1 MRRFLLLGFFLL
13 AFAPPDGP
21 FVKTYKAAPL
31 ATVLRDLEAHFSL
44 QILYRPQD
52 IANAP
57 SFTGSINTSDYQ
69 AALRQVLGMQLTFTV
84 SKKMVVITAVPP
96 QKTQP
101 KPQTNPSAQTKAP
114 PRPTTSQ
121 GKPQMLVQQK
131 PTVMQPQ
138 EKVSVSQE
146 ETSNPRVADITD
158 GNDLV
163 LDSDSVMQETGNT
176 PKVVYNP
183 PTFVALLPKEWPD
196 TTFLDAPNFH
206 RQLTIPQQISLEE
219 RPRAFR
225 HLFHSAVSIGY
236 GSEMMARL
244 DLRYGFCF
252 HKHWGV
258 GGGINFAYAA
268 KRDQSGWLEEGRIGL
283 PVTFSTRW
291 PLSPK
296 WGIHATVG
304 AMPSFAVYSG
314 RSGAGIS
321 DNNVDVLPF
330 VEVDA
335 AHPISKHINLL
346 IGLYSK
352 LSALSVSPWSI
363 GVNVGIE
370 IGGGKF

>member
-57 SFTGSINTSDYQ
+57 AFTGNINTSDYQ
-69 AALRQVLGMQLTFTV
+69 AALRQVLGKQLTFTV
-84 SKKMVVITAVPP
+84 SKKMVVIKAVP
-96 QKTQP
+96 QP
-101 KPQTNPSAQTKAP
+101 KPQANPSAQTKAP
-114 PRPTTSQ
+114 PRPITSQ
-121 GKPQMLVQQK
+121 GKPQVLVQQK
-131 PTVMQPQ
+131 PTVTQSQ
-138 EKVSVSQE
+138 GKVAVSQE
-146 ETSNPRVADITD
+146 ETSVLHDADIEG
-158 GNDLV
+158 GNGLV
-163 LDSDSVMQETGNT
+163 LASDTVMQKAGST

-206 RQLTIPQQISLEE
+206 RQLTLPQPISLEG

-225 HLFHSAVSIGY
+225 HLFHSAVSTGF
-236 GSEMMARL
+236 GSELMVRV

-314 RSGAGIS
+314 RSGAGLS

-346 IGLYSK
+346 IGLYSQ

>member
-1 MRRFLLLGFFLL
+1 MRRFLFLSFFLL

-21 FVKTYKAAPL
+21 FVRTYKSAPL

-57 SFTGSINTSDYQ
+57 AFTGSINTSDYQ
-69 AALRQVLGMQLTFTV
+69 AALRQVLGKQLTFTV
-84 SKKMVVITAVPP
+84 SKKMVVIKAVPP
-96 QKTQP
+96 PKTQP
-101 KPQTNPSAQTKAP
+101 KPQANPSAQPKAP

-121 GKPQMLVQQK
+121 GKPQVLVQQK
-131 PTVMQPQ
+131 PIVTRPQ
-138 EKVSVSQE
+138 GKVTVSQE
-146 ETSNPRVADITD
+146 ETSVLHDADIED
-158 GNDLV
+158 GNGLV
-163 LDSDSVMQETGNT
+163 LASDTVMQKAGST

-183 PTFVALLPKEWPD
+183 PTFVALSPKEWPD

-252 HKHWGV
+252 YKHWGV

-268 KRDQSGWLEEGRIGL
+268 QPGQSGWLEECRIGL
-283 PVTFSTRW
+283 PVTLSTRW

-304 AMPSFAVYSG
+304 AMPYFAVYSG

-335 AHPISKHINLL
+335 AHPLSEHINLL
-346 IGLYSK
+346 IGLYSQ
-352 LSALSVSPWSI
+352 LSALSVSPWSV

>member
-1 MRRFLLLGFFLL
+1 MRRFLFLSIFLL

-21 FVKTYKAAPL
+21 FVRTYKAAPL

-57 SFTGSINTSDYQ
+57 AFTGSINTSDYQ
-69 AALRQVLGMQLTFTV
+69 AALRQVLGKQLAFTV
-84 SKKMVVITAVPP
+84 SKKMVVIKAVPP
-96 QKTQP
+96 QKTQS
-101 KPQTNPSAQTKAP
+101 KPQANPSAQPKAP
-114 PRPTTSQ
+114 PRTTTSQ
-121 GKPQMLVQQK
+121 GKPQAEVQQK
-131 PTVMQPQ
+131 PTVTRPQ
-138 EKVSVSQE
+138 EEVAVSQE
-146 ETSNPRVADITD
+146 ETSNPRVANIED
-158 GNDLV
+158 GNGFV
-163 LDSDSVMQETGNT
+163 LDFDTVMQETVSF

-183 PTFVALLPKEWPD
+183 TTFVALSPKELLD
-196 TTFLDAPNFH
+196 TTFPDVSNLH
-206 RQLTIPQQISLEE
+206 RQLTIPQPISLEG
-219 RPRAFR
+219 RRRAFR
-225 HLFHSAVSIGY
+225 HLFHSTVSIGY
-236 GSEMMARL
+236 GSELMARL

-268 KRDQSGWLEEGRIGL
+268 QRDQSGWLEEGRIGL
-283 PVTFSTRW
+283 PITVITRW

-330 VEVDA
+330 VELDA

-346 IGLYSK
+346 IGLYSQ

-370 IGGGKF
+370 IGGGRF

>member
-1 MRRFLLLGFFLL
+1 MRRFLFLSIFLL

-52 IANAP
+52 IATAP
-57 SFTGSINTSDYQ
+57 AFSGNINTSDYQ
-69 AALRQVLGMQLTFTV
+69 AALRQVLGKQLTFTV
-84 SKKMVVITAVPP
+84 SKKMVVIKAVPP
-96 QKTQP
+96 QKPQTN
-101 KPQTNPSAQTKAP
+101 PQTNPSAQTKAP

-121 GKPQMLVQQK
+121 GKPQTVVQQK
-131 PTVMQPQ
+131 PTVTPPQ
-138 EKVSVSQE
+138 EEVAVSQE
-146 ETSNPRVADITD
+146 ETFAPNVADIED
-158 GNDLV
+158 SNDLV
-163 LDSDSVMQETGNT
+163 LDSDTVMQEADSA

-183 PTFVALLPKEWPD
+183 PTFVALSPKEWPD
-196 TTFLDAPNFH
+196 TSFPDVSNLH
-206 RQLTIPQQISLEE
+206 RQLTLSQPISLEG
-219 RPRAFR
+219 RRRAFR

-236 GSEMMARL
+236 GSELMIRL

-268 KRDQSGWLEEGRIGL
+268 QRNQSGWLEEGRIGL
-283 PVTFSTRW
+283 PVAVIMRW

-321 DNNVDVLPF
+321 ENNVDVLPF

-335 AHPISKHINLL
+335 AHPLSEHINLL
-346 IGLYSK
+346 IGLYSQ
-352 LSALSVSPWSI
+352 LSALSASPWSV

-370 IGGGKF
+370 IGGRRF

>member
-1 MRRFLLLGFFLL
+1 MRRFLFLSIFLL

-21 FVKTYKAAPL
+21 FVRTYKAAPL

-57 SFTGSINTSDYQ
+57 AFTGAINTSDYQ
-69 AALRQVLGMQLTFTV
+69 AALRLVLGKQLTFTV
-84 SKKMVVITAVPP
+84 SKKMVVIKALPP
-96 QKTQP
+96 QKAQS
-101 KPQTNPSAQTKAP
+101 KPQAPPSAQPKAP
-114 PRPTTSQ
+114 PRTTTSQ
-121 GKPQMLVQQK
+121 GKPQAAVKQK
-131 PTVMQPQ
+131 PTITRSQ
-138 EKVSVSQE
+138 EEVSVSQE
-146 ETSNPRVADITD
+146 ETSASRVEDIED
-158 GNDLV
+158 SNDLV
-163 LDSDSVMQETGNT
+163 PDSDTVMQEAGST
-176 PKVVYNP
+176 PKVVYNL
-183 PTFVALLPKEWPD
+183 PTFVALSPKEWPD
-196 TTFLDAPNFH
+196 TSLSVAANLH
-206 RQLTIPQQISLEE
+206 RQLTLSQPISLEG

-225 HLFHSAVSIGY
+225 HLFHSTVSIGY
-236 GSEMMARL
+236 GSELMARL

-258 GGGINFAYAA
+258 GGGINFAYAVQPG
-268 KRDQSGWLEEGRIGL
+268 QSGWLEEGRIGL
-283 PVTFSTRW
+283 PITVITRW

-321 DNNVDVLPF
+321 GNNVDVLPF

-346 IGLYSK
+346 IGLYSQ
-352 LSALSVSPWSI
+352 LSALSVTPWSV